1 MDPSTLL
8 KFRPGFS
15 LPVVSFLDR
24 DSYLVVLA
32 ALWEKFR
39 LSLNINAKDKEERKW
54 IGRWELCTE
63 FMVSPE
69 VGSLFFSNPALF
81 FCHKP

>member
-8 KFRPGFS
+8 KFRPGSS
-15 LPVVSFLDR
+15 LPLVSFLDR
-24 DSYLVVLA
+24 DSYLVVLT

-54 IGRWELCTE
+54 IG
-63 FMVSPE
+63 
-69 VGSLFFSNPALF
+69 
-81 FCHKP
+81 